1 MKITKILFYIGV
13 VMMSAGILLHPLT
26 KILLFGG
33 FLEVGEGFTNKV
45 IFGIGEYELLYWMGL
60 ILILTHFTIS
70 IKKDTTLKIFIALGL
85 AFWGYILYTGE
96 LKLIGC
102 SKPNTE
108 TININ
113 KDNIE

>member
-1 MKITKILFYIGV
+1 
-13 VMMSAGILLHPLT
+13 MMCAGILLHPLT

>member
-13 VMMSAGILLHPLT
+13 VMMCAGILLHPLT
-26 KILLFGG
+26 KILLFRG

>member
-13 VMMSAGILLHPLT
+13 VMMCAGILLHPLT

-33 FLEVGEGFTNKV
+33 FLEVGERFTNKV